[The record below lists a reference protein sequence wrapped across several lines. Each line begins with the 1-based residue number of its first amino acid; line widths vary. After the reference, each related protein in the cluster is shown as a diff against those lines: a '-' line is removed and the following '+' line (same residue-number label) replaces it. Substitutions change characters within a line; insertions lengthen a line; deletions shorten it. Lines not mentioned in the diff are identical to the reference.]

1 MKIEDTAMMGNIKSA
16 ARDLIT
22 QVENYTTRAGS
33 RSMLLNAKDKLAKIL
48 DATENK
54 TDEK

>member
-1 MKIEDTAMMGNIKSA
+1 MKIEDTALMSNIKSA

-33 RSMLLNAKDKLAKIL
+33 RSMLLNAKNKLAKIL
-48 DATENK
+48 DTTENK